1 MSASIFSSLSSSNII
16 GISDLNTVLR
26 NWSDYGSNYIQRMFK
41 YWNHDLQ
48 TPFLWNNGNTLS
60 TNTVVVNNESS
71 ISLQSVNQI
80 GIVDLSFNGSW
91 VTYTQNG
98 AISDTVIVPLLDNS
112 GNEIDGEFLA
122 SMIQGPSDGQGYYWQ
137 RVVKIKFNLNQ
148 FYWLYIQQDGNSK
161 SAELSGIDDRYDY
174 LSGNESYEL
183 NSTTI
188 HNTWNNGY
196 HSTSNS
202 NIGVYN
208 IKLQYALKRQPKKV
222 QLPIPQEI
230 NLPGLYCSY
239 INEF

>member
-60 TNTVVVNNESS
+60 TSTVVVNNESS

-91 VTYTQNG
+91 VTYTPNG

-112 GNEIDGEFLA
+112 GNIIDGEFLA
-122 SMIQGPSDGQGYYWQ
+122 SMIQGPSTGYYWH
-137 RVVKIKFNLNQ
+137 RVVKIKFNLTQ
-148 FYWLYIQQDGNSK
+148 
-161 SAELSGIDDRYDY
+161 
-174 LSGNESYEL
+174 
-183 NSTTI
+183 
-188 HNTWNNGY
+188 GY
-196 HSTSNS
+196 
-202 NIGVYN
+202 
-208 IKLQYALKRQPKKV
+208 
-222 QLPIPQEI
+222 
-230 NLPGLYCSY
+230 
-239 INEF
+239 